1 MMAERKFAIYRMEN
15 GHKIYANIGGHSAQP
30 TWLEPSRIVRERTRL
45 LKAGIHTLVE
55 LDEQWTQNHQA
66 KQVKA

>member
-1 MMAERKFAIYRMEN
+1 MMAEHKFAIYRMEN

-30 TWLEPSRIVRERTRL
+30 TWLESSRIVRERTRL